1 MASWT
6 VRHLPPL
13 VASIGLLVSALVF
26 SLWWNVHIDHNT
38 VWYEPADLW
47 RTMLA
52 AVRLDHGQLGGLYTD
67 GTNLVSFPGA
77 AILLAPA
84 AAVISAMHAPLGPPI
99 GVLTDTNAW
108 LVALPYIVV
117 VSTSVLFAADR
128 LAVRMGARMAQR
140 IVLAVAGAV
149 AVWNVVPYW
158 GHPEDCVA
166 VALALFAV
174 DAAAAGRRWRSAWL
188 MGLGLAVQPLVL
200 LAVPVLAVVAGGRQL
215 VGWLARAAIP
225 PAVAVG
231 AALAANWSAT
241 WYQVVDQPNWPTI
254 DRPTPWLGLAPHLTS
269 QTVAAGPGRSIAV
282 VLAVLAAIPAWRAWR
297 RAEQRANAGAGTQ
310 AGTQAG
316 AQAGD
321 RARAR
326 ADAPVP
332 TASSTGASSLAAV
345 PLGAHGPANA
355 WLGPPASDPAAADWT
370 GAWLAAPAAATG
382 GAAAPRT
389 WHEPPGNGPAMA
401 STTGGLPT
409 SGSSVTAHRASPM
422 TPVTIGWTER
432 ATRWWGHGASRSL
445 PWSTAGLT
453 AVVWWVALALAL
465 RCGFESVMVSYYI
478 WPGIAVGMLAA
489 SAAWSRLL
497 PTALVGVG
505 LTLFCNVWWHGEWSW
520 WSVIVVG
527 LAILLL
533 AAHPGAQRTKLGVP
547 DDPVGGTTSDRR
559 FGAVGG
565 VPIDVSIVP
574 DLRAPAR

>member
-13 VASIGLLVSALVF
+13 VAGLGLLVSALVF
-26 SLWWNVHIDHNT
+26 SLWWNIHIDHNT

-52 AVRLDHGQLGGLYTD
+52 AVRLDHGQVSGLYTD

-77 AILLAPA
+77 AVLLAPA
-84 AAVISAMHAPLGPPI
+84 AAAISAMHAPLGPPI

-117 VSTSVLFAADR
+117 VSASVLFAADR
-128 LAVRMGARMAQR
+128 LAVRMGARMGQR
-140 IVLAVAGAV
+140 MVLAVAGAV

-200 LAVPVLAVVAGGRQL
+200 LAVPVLAVVAGGRHV

-241 WYQVVDQPNWPTI
+241 WYQVVDQPNWPYI

-282 VLAVLAAIPAWRAWR
+282 VLALVAAVPAWRAWR
-297 RAEQRANAGAGTQ
+297 RAEQRAGA
-310 AGTQAG
+310 
-316 AQAGD
+316 
-321 RARAR
+321 R
-326 ADAPVP
+326 
-332 TASSTGASSLAAV
+332 SGASAPSTSAVAPAALDTA
-345 PLGAHGPANA
+345 LGDTNGPTNA
-355 WLGPPASDPAAADWT
+355 WLGPATSDPTVVRT
-370 GAWLAAPAAATG
+370 GAWLATPTAAV
-382 GAAAPRT
+382 GAAAPGT
-389 WHEPPGNGPAMA
+389 WTWPPETGRAATTSTWPPETGRAATGPSTPRVGPTWPPAPRPSTSFWA
-401 STTGGLPT
+401 S
-409 SGSSVTAHRASPM
+409 
-422 TPVTIGWTER
+422 
-432 ATRWWGHGASRSL
+432 WWAHGANRSV

-453 AVVWWVALALAL
+453 AVVWWVALTLAL

-489 SAAWSRLL
+489 SAAWARLV

-533 AAHPGAQRTKLGVP
+533 AAHPGTQRTGLGAP
-547 DDPVGGTTSDRR
+547 GNPASGTTGERHLGTAAAEPT
-559 FGAVGG
+559 GASV
-565 VPIDVSIVP
+565 IA
-574 DLRAPAR
+574 DLRAPAH